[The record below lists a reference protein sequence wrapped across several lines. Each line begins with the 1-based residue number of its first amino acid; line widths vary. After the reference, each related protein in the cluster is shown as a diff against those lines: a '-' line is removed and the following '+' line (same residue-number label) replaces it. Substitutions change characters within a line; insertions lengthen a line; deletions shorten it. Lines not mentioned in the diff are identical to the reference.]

1 MTFRRALLCNS
12 SLILG
17 LLLRFAMRLEHGR
30 DLSLG
35 LFLQLAAIILLEP
48 SLLVSLLAA
57 FLFASSSFLLTFL
70 SLLLFL
76 GASLGLSKLF
86 FLTLLLGCHLFSFS
100 GQYAFKVLN
109 ALFEPMD
116 LSSQPLQLMINLK
129 CL

>member
-35 LFLQLAAIILLEP
+35 LLLQLAAIILLEP

-76 GASLGLSKLF
+76 GANFGLSKLF

-116 LSSQPLQLMINLK
+116 LSAQPL
-129 CL
+129 